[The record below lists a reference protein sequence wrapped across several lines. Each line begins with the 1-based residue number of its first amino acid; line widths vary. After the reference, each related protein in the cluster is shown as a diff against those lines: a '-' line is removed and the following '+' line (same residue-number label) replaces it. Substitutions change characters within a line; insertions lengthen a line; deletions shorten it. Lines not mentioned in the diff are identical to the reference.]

1 MRRARTR
8 SGSSAGCPSTT
19 LSSRPSSTSASG
31 SITAAPRCSRTAPRS
46 IRKGIGC
53 GCPTTSSAR
62 CSPGTST
69 SSPGPSS
76 ATRLPAILRTTCL
89 QAFEPVRPCAHDD
102 ERCWLDV
109 TKYLTQ
115 EWLDEARELA
125 KDQPERAGASATIQY
140 VVSGG
145 PDGDVKYYWVLE
157 NGKLLKSQLGDIAEP
172 EITMSLSYDDSVSVQ
187 NGELDPNAAFMQGRM
202 KVSGNMGKLMQ
213 LLPLTMSPEYK
224 ALQEEIRKITEY

>member
-1 MRRARTR
+1 M
-8 SGSSAGCPSTT
+8 
-19 LSSRPSSTSASG
+19 
-31 SITAAPRCSRTAPRS
+31 
-46 IRKGIGC
+46 
-53 GCPTTSSAR
+53 
-62 CSPGTST
+62 
-69 SSPGPSS
+69 
-76 ATRLPAILRTTCL
+76 
-89 QAFEPVRPCAHDD
+89 
-102 ERCWLDV
+102 